1 MNLQMLAKAML
12 LALLAPVVPAAAQT
26 APTGSTDLQTEITRK
41 RHIVRPVID
50 PATVARD
57 AEEATKG
64 VLPHTPSDAIA
75 RGLSDAL
82 IRRPDTSND
91 VVQGIQQQNINNAIR
106 RR

>member
-1 MNLQMLAKAML
+1 MNLQMLATAML

-57 AEEATKG
+57 AEEATK
-64 VLPHTPSDAIA
+64 
-75 RGLSDAL
+75 
-82 IRRPDTSND
+82 
-91 VVQGIQQQNINNAIR
+91 
-106 RR
+106 